1 MNNRQRR
8 FIWFLIVQ
16 IQDTCIALIISG
28 IVSLIIGVDN
38 LFHYLMAFTICL
50 IIVKLFHHVFY
61 LLFSELTSNRFIRGI
76 LFGNNAKR

>member
-8 FIWFLIVQ
+8 IIWFLIVQ

-28 IVSLIIGVDN
+28 IVSLIFGVDN
-38 LFHYLMAFTICL
+38 LFHYLLAFIICL
-50 IIVKLFHHVFY
+50 VIVKLFHHVFY
-61 LLFSELTSNRFIRGI
+61 LLFSELTSNRLIRGI